1 MNVHHPRGEAIKSTA
16 IACLRA
22 HWQYSFVSFNSSLTN
37 TPVVF
42 SSETAISLQNYPF
55 QTGLSMLPLERNI
68 YPNFRQELGN
78 KSGEE
83 GTGTNASIETL
94 TIRTKEISRCRTNTH
109 AHNLPLDRLL
119 PLGRGR
125 CFRIP
130 PARARRARVFLLD
143 GTRQGA
149 RPCGVPAPRGFHCGT
164 YAAPASPSVLNGTH
178 ERPRAA
184 AQGPPAPVSCP
195 PKAAQRSGDGELWGH
210 PRPLACRRPKPA
222 AGGERAGS
230 RAGLFPFRNAKYSL
244 GEVRGGHGHRGA
256 GPLRHRAQ

>member
-16 IACLRA
+16 IACLGA

-55 QTGLSMLPLERNI
+55 QTGLSMLPLKRNI
-68 YPNFRQELGN
+68 YPNFGQELGD

-119 PLGRGR
+119 PLDRGR

-164 YAAPASPSVLNGTH
+164 YAAPASPSVLNRTH

-184 AQGPPAPVSCP
+184 AQGPPAPRLLP
-195 PKAAQRSGDGELWGH
+195 PQGRSEERGRGALGASAATRLPPTETRCG
-210 PRPLACRRPKPA
+210 
-222 AGGERAGS
+222 
-230 RAGLFPFRNAKYSL
+230 
-244 GEVRGGHGHRGA
+244 RGGGGQQGRPF
-256 GPLRHRAQ
+256 PLPKCQILSR